1 MKKQLLAG
9 AARLDITP
17 LLGTSLDGTISQ
29 NGPARYVHDPLFVR
43 ALVLDDG
50 QERIALVV
58 CDSTVVGGEVFE
70 AAKQRAHG
78 FCDILP
84 ERILGCAT
92 HTHSSPRA
100 VNISMAPI
108 DVAYREMLAL
118 RMADAIGVAEQNLAP
133 ARVGW
138 GTFNEP
144 RFVFNRR
151 WRMKPGSVPDSPLGT
166 SGDVVQMNPPASSEN
181 MLEPAGPVDPEV
193 SVLSVQTAEGRP
205 LAVLANYGLHYVGR
219 TGGGHVSADYFGMFA
234 DRLAHLLGTAGFD
247 PPFLGMMSNG
257 TSGDVN
263 AINFRQSAARRGPY
277 EYMREVAYSLAEQ
290 VAKLCG
296 GMEYRQHAAI
306 RMQQADIA
314 LGVRL
319 PSKDEIARA
328 EYILDQAGTKNRLT
342 REEVYARE
350 TVLLAEYPRRFET
363 VVQAIRLGEL
373 GIAAL
378 PCEVF
383 AETGLAI
390 KRGSPLRPTFTMEL
404 ANGYGGY
411 LPTPDQHA
419 WGGYETWRARS
430 SFLEVQAE
438 PKLRKAALELLSRV
452 AGQS

>member
-1 MKKQLLAG
+1 MKNQLLAG

-17 LLGTSLDGTISQ
+17 LLGTSLDGMISQ
-29 NGPARYVHDPLFVR
+29 NGPATYVHDPLHVR

-58 CDSTVVGGEVFE
+58 CDSTVIAGEIFE

-84 ERILGCAT
+84 DHILACAT
-92 HTHSSPRA
+92 HTHSAPRA
-100 VNISMAPI
+100 VDVSMAPI
-108 DVAYREMLAL
+108 DLDYRATLAL
-118 RMADAIGVAEQNLAP
+118 RIADVIRVAEQNLEP
-133 ARVGW
+133 ARIGW
-138 GTFNEP
+138 GTFQEP

-151 WRMKPGSVPDSPLGT
+151 WRMKPGSVPDNPLGG
-166 SGDVVQMNPPASSEN
+166 SGDVVQMNPSGGSAN
-181 MLEPAGPVDPEV
+181 LLEPAGPVDAEV
-193 SVLSVQTAEGRP
+193 SVLSVQSAEGRP

-234 DRLAHLLGTAGFD
+234 ARLERLLGTDGLD
-247 PPFLGMMSNG
+247 PPFLGIMSNG

-263 AINFRQSAARRGPY
+263 ANNFRHPATPSGPY
-277 EYMREVAYSLAEQ
+277 ETMREVAYSLAEQ
-290 VAKLCG
+290 TAQLCRD
-296 GMEYRQHAAI
+296 MKYRPHVPI
-306 RMQQADIA
+306 RMRQTELA

-319 PSKDEIARA
+319 PSKDEVARA
-328 EYILDQAGTKNRLT
+328 QFILDKAGGKERLS

-350 TVLLAEYPRRFET
+350 TVLLAEYAPRFET

-373 GIAAL
+373 GIAAM

-390 KRGSPLRPTFTMEL
+390 KRESPLRPTFTMEL

-411 LPTPDQHA
+411 LPTPEQHA

-438 PKLRKAALELLSRV
+438 TKLRKAVLDLLAQV
-452 AGQS
+452 AAIS